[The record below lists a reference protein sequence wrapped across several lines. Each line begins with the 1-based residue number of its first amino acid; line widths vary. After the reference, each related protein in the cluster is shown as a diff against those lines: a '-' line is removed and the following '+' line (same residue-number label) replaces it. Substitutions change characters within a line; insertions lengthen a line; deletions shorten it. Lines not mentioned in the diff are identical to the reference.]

1 MKNSI
6 KLAVSLVS
14 ILSLVSCGNKTNS
27 TSTNSNNDSSNNST
41 EYDNVDKAGAKEI
54 QFWHCIGHDKM
65 RNLERIINKFNE
77 DHKNTDG
84 YQVKAYQI
92 AGAYDD
98 LHDAVKTKLQAGYV
112 PSITMGYPDSFA
124 EYIGSNGESK
134 SKILNLNSFINND
147 SSFKA
152 SDFVTEY
159 YNEGTGY
166 QYSGTYSLPLYKST
180 EVMYYNKTAYESSAF
195 YKAHKDETYGNY
207 GAKISDPSTWDW
219 DTLVYVA
226 GEIQKENKNTSDF
239 HALGYDS
246 DSNLFI
252 SQMAQRGIPYTTA
265 TETGNTSDEKK
276 ASHFQ
281 FGSIVNEEFKADDD
295 LVSFTTE
302 IYNLTKAGTLVTQGS
317 YGSYA
322 SDLFKKKKVMF
333 TIGSTGGS
341 AYNEPGEAFT
351 CGLSKVPAYHN
362 IQKYI
367 MQGPSLCFFNTND
380 SKKEAAAW
388 DFYVNYVADA
398 QNNAELALENSYDP
412 VKKSSYETDSYKE
425 WVSDGKTETGA
436 EDTSAELKYRIP
448 ALTSTLKESYMT
460 SPVFIG
466 SSTARTQIGK
476 LISFTKENG
485 GNVSKAIETAWTNCA
500 LAA

>member
-1 MKNSI
+1 MKKSV
-6 KLAVSLVS
+6 KLVVSLVS
-14 ILSLVSCGNKTNS
+14 ILSLVSCNKTN
-27 TSTNSNNDSSNNST
+27 NNSSNTANSGSASTST
-41 EYDNVDKAGAKEI
+41 EYDNIKVAGEKEI

-65 RNLERIINKFNE
+65 RNLNRIIEKFNNA
-77 DHKNTDG
+77 HKDTDG
-84 YQVKAYQI
+84 YKVVAYQI

-124 EYIGSNGESK
+124 EYIGSNGESA
-134 SKILNLNSFINND
+134 SKILNLNSFIESD
-147 SSFKA
+147 SNFKA

-159 YNEGTGY
+159 YQEGTNY

-180 EVMYYNKTAYESSAF
+180 EVMYYNKTAYEASAF

-207 GAKISDPSTWDW
+207 GAKISDPTTWDW
-219 DTLVYVA
+219 DTLIYVA

-265 TETGNTSDEKK
+265 SETGNTDDEKK

-281 FGSIVNEEFKADDD
+281 FASIVNGECKGDDA
-295 LVSFTTE
+295 LVSFTNE

-367 MQGPSLCFFNTND
+367 MQGPSLCFFNTSN

-388 DFYVNYVADA
+388 DFYVNYVANP
-398 QNNAELALENSYDP
+398 QYNAELALENSYDP
-412 VKKSSYETDSYKE
+412 VKIASYETDSYVDWIE
-425 WVSDGKTETGA
+425 DGKENGK
-436 EDTSAELKYRIP
+436 EDLKAELKYRIP

-466 SSTARTQIGK
+466 SSAARTQIGK
-476 LISFTKENG
+476 LISYTKENG
-485 GNVSKAIETAWTNCA
+485 GDVNKAIEKAWSNCV